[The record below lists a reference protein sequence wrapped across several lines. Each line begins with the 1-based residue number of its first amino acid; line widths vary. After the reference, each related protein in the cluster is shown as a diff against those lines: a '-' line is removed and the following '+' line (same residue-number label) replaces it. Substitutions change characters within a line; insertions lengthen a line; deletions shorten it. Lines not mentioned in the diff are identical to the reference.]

1 MQLPLKGG
9 KNSRRAD
16 NNGSGFCFGFF
27 TGRGRSWLP
36 GFGQSK
42 AHHDCEDEIEAAS
55 VCKLPAPPPP
65 PPRSTHR
72 KIFLY
77 NFMMGVFENLWKNSS
92 ALYINVGLSF

>member
-55 VCKLPAPPPP
+55 VCKLPAPPL
-65 PPRSTHR
+65 RLLDRHTEKYFHILLRNEYLKIFR
-72 KIFLY
+72 KIRRPFVLKISY
-77 NFMMGVFENLWKNSS
+77 
-92 ALYINVGLSF
+92 